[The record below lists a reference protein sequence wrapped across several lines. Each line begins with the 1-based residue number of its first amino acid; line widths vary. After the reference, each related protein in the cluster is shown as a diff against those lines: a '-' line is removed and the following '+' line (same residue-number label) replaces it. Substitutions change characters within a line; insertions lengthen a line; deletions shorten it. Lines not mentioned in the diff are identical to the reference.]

1 MSIDTSF
8 REKRDRQKDREGER
22 EGGGMI
28 NVVARRIDN
37 SGFMDTL
44 SQGR

>member
-8 REKRDRQKDREGER
+8 REKCDRQKEGEGER
-22 EGGGMI
+22 EGGGMM

-44 SQGR
+44 CQGR